1 MSSDFNS
8 QEIKTELFGIFV
20 ENEIDITTEEYND
33 LAHEIILIISDV
45 YYKGYEKGKVVS
57 VQTIREVDADVEKDL
72 ENKLDTTTLEELEL
86 FSTEPE

>member
-1 MSSDFNS
+1 MSSNFNS
-8 QEIKTELFGIFV
+8 QAAKKELFGIFV
-20 ENEIDITTEEYND
+20 ENEIDITTDEYNNLVD
-33 LAHEIILIISDV
+33 EIILIVEDV